1 MGLGQPR
8 SFLLLP
14 KPLAV
19 DRKKTKR
26 TACLIHG
33 ILTRAA
39 LGFPLPNSS
48 SCSAL
53 HQPETRHL
61 QGDTQACLCT
71 VSKLRF
77 SRGNHHLKIH
87 AFSVLRSLMNE
98 KTVDR
103 KAGFPSSRD
112 SWVQGPAARSTCTGR
127 TQAEAPSPPTSFLL
141 RVSAIPPRVPRPAPA
156 SRRRPPSST
165 PFSHF
170 LPLRVVL

>member
-112 SWVQGPAARSTCTGR
+112 SWVQGPAL
-127 TQAEAPSPPTSFLL
+127 APPAPATSFLL

-156 SRRRPPSST
+156 SRSRPSST
-165 PFSHF
+165 PISHF
-170 LPLRVVL
+170 LPRRVVL